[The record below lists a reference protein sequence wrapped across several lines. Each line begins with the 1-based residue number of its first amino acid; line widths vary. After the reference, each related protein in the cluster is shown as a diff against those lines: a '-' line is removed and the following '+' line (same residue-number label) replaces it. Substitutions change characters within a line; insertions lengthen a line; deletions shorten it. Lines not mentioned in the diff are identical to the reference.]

1 METNYLCLKQ
11 PYCVSSALRSKEL
24 KSRFQTN
31 DIFSVKRQ
39 FFPTLLHLCFFI
51 TVFCCSLYYLCAS
64 NIARCDGGN
73 IKPNHLGYI
82 FSVQNV
88 QQVRLSKAEFQ
99 NKYSHKVTRVLTLYF
114 YWCQKACV
122 LCFILEIPRVLDNI
136 THYTGHV
143 SECMYHSFP
152 RSFLHLSV
160 SRFVYFKS
168 FSFFRQV
175 TAQNNARL

>member
-11 PYCVSSALRSKEL
+11 PYCVSSALHTKEL
-24 KSRFQTN
+24 KSRFQIN

-82 FSVQNV
+82 FQFKMSNRSDYLSLNSKINILIKWPEFLLCTFTG
-88 QQVRLSKAEFQ
+88 VRKPVP
-99 NKYSHKVTRVLTLYF
+99 Y
-114 YWCQKACV
+114 
-122 LCFILEIPRVLDNI
+122 
-136 THYTGHV
+136 V
-143 SECMYHSFP
+143 SF
-152 RSFLHLSV
+152 
-160 SRFVYFKS
+160 
-168 FSFFRQV
+168 
-175 TAQNNARL
+175 